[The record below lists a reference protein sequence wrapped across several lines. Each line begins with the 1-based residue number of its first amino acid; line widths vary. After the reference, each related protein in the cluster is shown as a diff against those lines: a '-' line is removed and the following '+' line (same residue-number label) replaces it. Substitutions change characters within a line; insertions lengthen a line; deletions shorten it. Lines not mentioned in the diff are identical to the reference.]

1 MQLEEYDQT
10 CLQDIQQFDDGASLA
25 GYDWTS
31 DGFQPA
37 GSTGHTPEQ
46 HTAAAH
52 PAPPAAAVAVGRSEL
67 GQQQEE
73 QQQAVAEGAADGA
86 AGRGPPSPPPS
97 GRLLLGSAASK
108 ALDDASLRK
117 AAYRYRHINKLLKF
131 GLGALGTAAQRQE
144 WQVWWEMQEGGAGL
158 LVLIA

>member
-1 MQLEEYDQT
+1 M
-10 CLQDIQQFDDGASLA
+10 
-25 GYDWTS
+25 
-31 DGFQPA
+31 
-37 GSTGHTPEQ
+37 
-46 HTAAAH
+46 
-52 PAPPAAAVAVGRSEL
+52 GRSEL

-144 WQVWWEMQEGGAGL
+144 WQVWWEVQEGGAGL